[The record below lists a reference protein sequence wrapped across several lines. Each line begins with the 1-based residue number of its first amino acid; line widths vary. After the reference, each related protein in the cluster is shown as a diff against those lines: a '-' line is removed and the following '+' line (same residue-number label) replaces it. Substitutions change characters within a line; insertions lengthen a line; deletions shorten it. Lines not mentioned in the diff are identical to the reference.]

1 MGWLALVLRIM
12 NHTAAR
18 SNLKVVGRSAW
29 PRPAGLGFFPF
40 WLNFVYVALEFKYSP
55 KLVKLVNVS
64 ENHNKIVLKA

>member
-1 MGWLALVLRIM
+1 MPKPPLSWLVVGLRIM

-18 SNLKVVGRSAW
+18 SNLTVVGQ
-29 PRPAGLGFFPF
+29 PAGLGFFPF
-40 WLNFVYVALEFKYSP
+40 RLDFVYVAPEFKYSP